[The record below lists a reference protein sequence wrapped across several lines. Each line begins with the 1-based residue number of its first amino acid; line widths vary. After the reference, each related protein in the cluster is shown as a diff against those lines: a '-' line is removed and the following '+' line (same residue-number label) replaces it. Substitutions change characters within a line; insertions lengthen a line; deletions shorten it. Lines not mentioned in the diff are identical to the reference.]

1 MTTVQEVVVKATPK
15 GVQETTDQMDELEG
29 SVSGIGEA
37 LKEQASGFSG
47 VAKAFKGAMGAVVA
61 GLAVSTGFLLSRVP
75 VLGELFDGLV
85 AVFDAVAFQLDQ
97 KLRPAI
103 TPVVN
108 GLFDLSDAIFAGNW
122 GKAQNIIA
130 SFVTRVKNLDWQS
143 IFQTVK
149 QVFGQIRSAIGNL
162 NLISRFRGAI
172 KEMFNL
178 SKDQSILQTAV
189 TKVKNFIVSVVKS
202 LPGGQLA
209 IEAGNLFITAL
220 DKLTDFAQD
229 ATQKIQNFFD
239 ELTWTAIVGTIIKKL
254 RDKSKQLTDG
264 IVALV
269 RDVNWKDVGGAL
281 GTEFKDAL
289 GDAIESR
296 VTSGVESPVPTAE
309 NTSFAEESGSSDS
322 NDGFIGSVT
331 GTATSIFLDGDK
343 LNDNMGRRRKNAL
356 ARRGG

>member
-1 MTTVQEVVVKATPK
+1 
-15 GVQETTDQMDELEG
+15 
-29 SVSGIGEA
+29 
-37 LKEQASGFSG
+37 
-47 VAKAFKGAMGAVVA
+47 
-61 GLAVSTGFLLSRVP
+61 
-75 VLGELFDGLV
+75 
-85 AVFDAVAFQLDQ
+85 
-97 KLRPAI
+97 
-103 TPVVN
+103 
-108 GLFDLSDAIFAGNW
+108 LSDAIFAGNW

-239 ELTWTAIVGTIIKKL
+239 ELTWTAIVGTLVKKL

-289 GDAIESR
+289 GDALEARI
-296 VTSGVESPVPTAE
+296 TSGVESPVPTAE
-309 NTSFAEESGSSDS
+309 NTSFAEESSSSDS
-322 NDGFIGSVT
+322 NDGFIGSVV
-331 GTATSIFLDGDK
+331 GGATSIFLDGDK

-356 ARRGG
+356 SRRGG